1 MSERI
6 KRINELIKHE
16 INQLLLREIE
26 FDDALV
32 TIIDV
37 ETSPDLKYAK
47 IKIIIYPESQNAEV
61 FEKLEKNIYFIQ
73 QGLNKRLKMK
83 WVPKIKFELDKIESH
98 AQEVEKVLQ
107 EIKK

>member
-6 KRINELIKHE
+6 LRINELIKHE
-16 INQLLLREIE
+16 INQLLLHEVE

-32 TIIDV
+32 TITNV
-37 ETSPDLKYAK
+37 ETSSDFKHAK
-47 IKIIIYPESQNAEV
+47 IKIIVYPESQNAEV
-61 FEKLEKNIYFIQ
+61 FKKLEKNIYIIQ

-83 WVPKIKFELDKIESH
+83 WVPKIQFELDEIESH

-107 EIKK
+107 KIKK